1 MIFTKIN
8 CLRHA
13 FRVVGNQERRGG
25 KDNGEAKTMGGKDNG
40 EAKTTGAEGGSRRL
54 TDEVSIMLISSPVG
68 VGTENYDKTKLTSR
82 KTSEFHYISLVR
94 KGADYLP

>member
-1 MIFTKIN
+1 MPEARIS
-8 CLRHA
+8 
-13 FRVVGNQERRGG
+13 GRRESG
-25 KDNGEAKTMGGKDNG
+25 KARRQRQWGGKDNG

>member
-8 CLRHA
+8 CLRYV

-25 KDNGEAKTMGGKDNG
+25 KDNGEAKTM
-40 EAKTTGAEGGSRRL
+40 GAEGGSRRL

>member
-13 FRVVGNQERRGG
+13 FRVVGNQGRRGG

-40 EAKTTGAEGGSRRL
+40 ETKAMGRQNVAA
-54 TDEVSIMLISSPVG
+54 

-82 KTSEFHYISLVR
+82 KTSEFHYISLAR

>member
-8 CLRHA
+8 CLRYV

-25 KDNGEAKTMGGKDNG
+25 KDNGEAKTMGGQNV
-40 EAKTTGAEGGSRRL
+40 AA
-54 TDEVSIMLISSPVG
+54 
-68 VGTENYDKTKLTSR
+68 VGTEKYDKTKLTSR

>member
-1 MIFTKIN
+1 MPAVRIS
-8 CLRHA
+8 
-13 FRVVGNQERRGG
+13 GRRESG
-25 KDNGEAKTMGGKDNG
+25 KARRQRQWGGKDNG

-94 KGADYLP
+94 MHTVNKEAQIIMR